1 MLKIFNKLKKMAFFS
16 AWICLSAEE
25 FAVYNTLCDVGNPT
39 IEELQRIQQAIHEP
53 ERPELEYFVDI
64 VI

>member
-1 MLKIFNKLKKMAFFS
+1 MAFFS